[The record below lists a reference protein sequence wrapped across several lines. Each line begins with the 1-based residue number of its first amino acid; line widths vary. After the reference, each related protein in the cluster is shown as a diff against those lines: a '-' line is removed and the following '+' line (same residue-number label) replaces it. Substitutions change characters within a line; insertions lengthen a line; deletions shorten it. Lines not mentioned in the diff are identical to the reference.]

1 MNFISLKNY
10 NFKKISTILLKIF
23 CLFNVANLILLVIN
37 SFGKTIIYEDSFMLF
52 NPFEDNFWTWLLKSH
67 NGHLI
72 TLSKSITV
80 LFNNL
85 SISPTGYNITISI
98 LIIFLGINTLKKIF
112 DIISINNDEF
122 KDIYFLICVYL
133 WTSSAQWE
141 NLIWEFQI
149 PWFLIAYLVLN
160 LTHRYL
166 ILEEEKSSLIANVY
180 FLLSPIVACLSSGQ
194 GIFYTNCLIPS
205 LLFKGKIKY
214 YSAFGISISYAIFI
228 IDKIIYQTGNL
239 SLNLNLIENIYY
251 ILVMIFTIFKPSIPD
266 FNQIAKVEWIIPI
279 LSSTVLQLFLIKEN
293 FLKILLI
300 IKNKINKLYI
310 LTPILFSLQFIL
322 ITSLTRSRY
331 GIHQGAVSRYLTC
344 TNFLI
349 IGLIILFFYLNQ
361 LNDFDNI
368 SKKIKIKD
376 KDIKIFSNIFI
387 LCLLLNTSFIFK
399 TIFATQNLYL
409 TRLDNFQI
417 FITACKDYNQFKEND
432 ISIKKYYDKF
442 NPKIGANIPPLPDS
456 KNFLNFKNYLDSP
469 YCKSLKNIAN

>member
-10 NFKKISTILLKIF
+10 NFTKISTNLLKIF
-23 CLFNVANLILLVIN
+23 CIFNIFNLILLVVN

-52 NPFEDNFWTWLLKSH
+52 NPFEENFWTWVFKSH

-80 LFNNL
+80 IFKHL

-98 LIIFLGINTLKKIF
+98 LFIFLGISTLKKIF
-112 DIISINNDEF
+112 DSICFHNDVF

-149 PWFLIAYLVLN
+149 PWFLIAFFVLN
-160 LTHRYL
+160 LTLRYL
-166 ILEEEKSSLIANVY
+166 ILEEEKSSFISNIY

-194 GIFYTNCLIPS
+194 GIFYVNCLIPS
-205 LLFKGKIKY
+205 LFFKGQIKY
-214 YSAFGISISYAIFI
+214 YSVFGILISYIIFI
-228 IDKIIYQTGNL
+228 TDKITYPTGNL

-251 ILVMIFTIFKPSIPD
+251 IFVMIFTIFKPSISD
-266 FNQIAKVEWIIPI
+266 FSQISKIEWIIPI
-279 LSSTVLQLFLIKEN
+279 LSSTVLQLFLIKKN
-293 FLKILLI
+293 ILKILII
-300 IKNKINKLYI
+300 IKNKINQLHI

-322 ITSLTRSRY
+322 ITSLTRSKY
-331 GIHQGAVSRYLTC
+331 GIHQAAVSRYLTC

-361 LNDFDNI
+361 LNVFENI
-368 SKKIKIKD
+368 SQKIQIKN
-376 KDIKIFSNIFI
+376 KDIKTFSNLFI

-417 FITACKDYNQFKEND
+417 FSKACKEYNKFEEND

-442 NPKIGANIPPLPDS
+442 NPKIGANIPPLSDS
-456 KNFLNFKNYLDSP
+456 KEFLNFKNYLDSS
-469 YCKSLKNIAN
+469 YCKSIKNITN